1 MNDAP
6 PLPIR
11 TERLVLRTARPE
23 DLAAMLRYNSDADVV
38 RYLPYGVLDEASM
51 AEKLTRLCANTAPQV
66 TDDVLTL
73 VIEHDGALVGD
84 LMLRLKDGDP
94 PSVAEIGWVS
104 HPAHGGHGLVTEGAR
119 ALVDL
124 AFSHYGL
131 HRVYAQLD
139 PRNTASARLCERLGM
154 THEAHLRQSFF
165 AKGEWS
171 DTVVYG
177 LLREEWVG

>member
-1 MNDAP
+1 MTDAP

-11 TERLVLRTARPE
+11 TERLVLRPASPE

-38 RYLPYGVLDEASM
+38 RYLPYGVLDESSM
-51 AEKLTRLCANTAPQV
+51 AEKLTKLCANTAPQV

-73 VIEHDGALVGD
+73 VIEHDGAVVGD

-104 HPAHGGHGLVTEGAR
+104 HPDHRGRGLVTEGAR

-124 AFSHYGL
+124 AFRHYGL

-139 PRNTASARLCERLGM
+139 ARNTESARLCERLGM
-154 THEAHLRQSFF
+154 THEAHLRQDFF
-165 AKGEWS
+165 AKGEWT
-171 DTVVYG
+171 DTTVYG
-177 LLREEWVG
+177 LLRDEWAG